1 MSLTWLSN
9 AMMVLHF
16 SCSGNH
22 PLKKKVG
29 GGGVGNVKAAYQLP
43 FLGPIEVGVLCIGY
57 NLFYINAMC
66 VELVLGVGGPR
77 CKWFIG
83 STSIFLFFFCFC
95 SFSCV
100 CVEKCVYGR
109 HAEHTCYIK
118 SNFKFQWEFYS
129 TVLLCVLASL
139 WLPIACAY
147 LYLQYQ
153 TSDSNFQFCR
163 NYVVQFVLELQ
174 LPWAT
179 EDILDQL
186 EGHFGDLSM
195 QKCSSNVVE
204 KCLKC
209 AGEEHCTRVIQELI
223 VNPRLDHIMQDPYG
237 NYVIQAALNQ
247 SKVSNCRDLS
257 HLSS

>member
-1 MSLTWLSN
+1 
-9 AMMVLHF
+9 
-16 SCSGNH
+16 
-22 PLKKKVG
+22 
-29 GGGVGNVKAAYQLP
+29 
-43 FLGPIEVGVLCIGY
+43 
-57 NLFYINAMC
+57 MC
-66 VELVLGVGGPR
+66 VEKR
-77 CKWFIG
+77 
-83 STSIFLFFFCFC
+83 
-95 SFSCV
+95 
-100 CVEKCVYGR
+100 VYGR

-129 TVLLCVLASL
+129 TVLLCVLARL

-153 TSDSNFQFCR
+153 ASDSNFQFCR
-163 NYVVQFVLELQ
+163 NYVVQFIFELQ

-204 KCLKC
+204 KCLKY
-209 AGEEHCTRVIQELI
+209 AGEEHRTRVIQELI
-223 VNPRLDHIMQDPYG
+223 DNPRLDQIMQDPYG

-247 SKVSNCRDLS
+247 SKVRNCRVLS
-257 HLSS
+257 HLFLKDNFVYKHVMLYNNILCGYTHKT

>member
-1 MSLTWLSN
+1 M
-9 AMMVLHF
+9 
-16 SCSGNH
+16 
-22 PLKKKVG
+22 
-29 GGGVGNVKAAYQLP
+29 
-43 FLGPIEVGVLCIGY
+43 
-57 NLFYINAMC
+57 
-66 VELVLGVGGPR
+66 
-77 CKWFIG
+77 
-83 STSIFLFFFCFC
+83 
-95 SFSCV
+95 
-100 CVEKCVYGR
+100 
-109 HAEHTCYIK
+109 
-118 SNFKFQWEFYS
+118 
-129 TVLLCVLASL
+129 
-139 WLPIACAY
+139 
-147 LYLQYQ
+147 
-153 TSDSNFQFCR
+153 
-163 NYVVQFVLELQ
+163 QFVLELQ

-223 VNPRLDHIMQDPYG
+223 VNPQLDHIMQDPYG